1 MITGGLLIKQKYR
14 KQHVGPLRL
23 FLTKVLIG
31 GGGLREGD
39 GGRRWGKG
47 GGEESAM
54 VGITLG

>member
-1 MITGGLLIKQKYR
+1 M
-14 KQHVGPLRL
+14 GPLRL

-39 GGRRWGKG
+39 GGGMVGEG

>member
-1 MITGGLLIKQKYR
+1 M
-14 KQHVGPLRL
+14 GPLGL